1 MNQAVQEHNQ
11 LLLSAIVSNRV
22 GISPSLP
29 PTSTPTEATAAQFSI
44 TTIVV
49 AVVVVVI
56 VAMVLATVIII
67 VALRNRHS
75 TVDLTKDSR

>member
-11 LLLSAIVSNRV
+11 LLLSAVVSNRV
-22 GISPSLP
+22 GIPPSSS
-29 PTSTPTEATAAQFSI
+29 PTSTPTEATTGSN

-56 VAMVLATVIII
+56 VAMVLATAIII